1 MVQNKK
7 KRHASCLSLGD
18 WGHFCGMGK
27 DRAKDVE
34 LPSCFSVKVHRSMCL
49 ELKNFVDRIS
59 QIYPA
64 IESARPRCSSGVQ
77 ALCSLVVN
85 MEAAKL
91 LIQHCANSSKL
102 YLVLAFI
109 CIMETLRLFFPVTII
124 QLRCGAC
131 SLFNL
136 NCLHIVFLFL
146 SPDGDRCCTNNPTQF
161 FQAITAERI
170 LLKCKRI
177 QKALDLC
184 LGQIQNAVP
193 PLLAAK
199 IYGIIEDLRSAKFHL
214 ESSEEEAGKVVLALI
229 RRGIPASDSIE
240 NSELEALRL
249 AASSLKITSR
259 LALLAEKRSIK
270 RLLDKVRQTGLTKE
284 TILKCLLSLLRK
296 YGELIQQDQT
306 KNNLSMHREEH
317 SQSTNPEACVDWYET
332 RTQADGTPKP
342 PTEFQCP
349 ISTRLMYDPVI
360 IASGKTYER
369 VWIEKWISEGHETCP
384 MTNIR
389 LENLSLTPNVAMK
402 GLISKWCSQHGII
415 VSDPCQRSNFSP
427 VSSLE
432 FTSPE
437 SVASFGSSMDILR
450 LQVSNVS
457 LQSSD
462 TNCGSHLIDDDDD
475 IRSSARLPRMEE
487 EICCTRHSST
497 NGCRVGLVSLTKLA
511 SLPWK
516 SQCKTVQ
523 DVKEELNKN
532 NQACDCMFSDTSMK
546 SLIKFLKVAHDLCDV
561 RAQKDSVDVILAI
574 LSEDRVEMP
583 ALQGD
588 SIYVLA
594 SLLDSKIS
602 GKALAIL
609 ELLSHHQFYKSAV
622 IASGVLP
629 SILKILDSQ
638 NTESLELAMKILC
651 NVSYDGDIA
660 YHIVYLD
667 FIPSLVPFLS
677 DRNLSR
683 YCRTVL
689 KNLCRI
695 EEGRIAIVETDSCIT
710 SMAQLLETGSEL
722 EQETTME
729 VLSLCY
735 EELDCCQLVKGGSII
750 QSLSSISVNG
760 TSRGKAIAMELLQLL
775 GHTTEG
781 FSFDLTIDISSG
793 SSNHNKGEKSSSI
806 FGYLRRKI
814 AGFFH

>member
-1 MVQNKK
+1 
-7 KRHASCLSLGD
+7 
-18 WGHFCGMGK
+18 MGK

-85 MEAAKL
+85 MDTAKL

-102 YLVLAFI
+102 YL
-109 CIMETLRLFFPVTII
+109 
-124 QLRCGAC
+124 
-131 SLFNL
+131 
-136 NCLHIVFLFL
+136 
-146 SPDGDRCCTNNPTQF
+146 
-161 FQAITAERI
+161 AITAERI

-177 QKALDLC
+177 QNALDLC
-184 LGQIQNAVP
+184 LGQIQNVVP
-193 PLLAAK
+193 PFLAAK
-199 IYGIIEDLRSAKFHL
+199 ISGIIEDLRSAKFHL

-229 RRGIPASDSIE
+229 RRGIPASDCIE

-270 RLLDKVRQTGLTKE
+270 RLLDKVHQTGLTKE

-306 KNNLSMHREEH
+306 KNNLSMHKEKK
-317 SQSTNPEACVDWYET
+317 SQSTYPEAFVDWYET

-342 PTEFQCP
+342 PIEFECP

-369 VWIEKWISEGHETCP
+369 VWIEKWFSEGHETCP

-402 GLISKWCSQHGII
+402 GLISKWCSLHEII
-415 VSDPCQRSNFSP
+415 VSDPRQRSKFSP
-427 VSSLE
+427 ISSLKC
-432 FTSPE
+432 TSPE
-437 SVASFGSSMDILR
+437 SVTSFGSSMNDLR

-462 TNCGSHLIDDDDD
+462 TNCGSHLIDDDGN
-475 IRSSARLPRMEE
+475 IRSSARLPRMKE
-487 EICCTRHSST
+487 EICTRHSST
-497 NGCRVGLVSLTKLA
+497 NGCSIGLASLTKLA

-532 NQACDCMFSDTSMK
+532 NQACDCVFSDTSMK

-583 ALQGD
+583 AFHGD

-651 NVSYDGDIA
+651 NVSYDSDIA

-667 FIPSLVPFLS
+667 FIPSLVPFLC
-677 DRNLSR
+677 DLNLSR

-729 VLSLCY
+729 FLSLCY
-735 EELDCCQLVKGGSII
+735 EELDCCQLIKGGSII
-750 QSLSSISVNG
+750 QSLFCISVNG

-781 FSFDLTIDISSG
+781 VSFDLTMDISSG

-806 FGYLRRKI
+806 FGYLGRKI
-814 AGFFH
+814 SGFLH

>member
-1 MVQNKK
+1 MSSSEALCMCACNRLVGLFIQ
-7 KRHASCLSLGD
+7 AD

-102 YLVLAFI
+102 YL
-109 CIMETLRLFFPVTII
+109 
-124 QLRCGAC
+124 
-131 SLFNL
+131 
-136 NCLHIVFLFL
+136 
-146 SPDGDRCCTNNPTQF
+146 
-161 FQAITAERI
+161 AITAERI
-170 LLKCKRI
+170 LLKCTRI
-177 QKALDLC
+177 QNALDLC
-184 LGQIQNAVP
+184 LGQIQNVVP

-229 RRGIPASDSIE
+229 RRGIPAPDCIE

-270 RLLDKVRQTGLTKE
+270 RLLDKVRQTGLTRE

-306 KNNLSMHREEH
+306 KNSLSTHRERN

-342 PTEFQCP
+342 PTELQCP
-349 ISTRLMYDPVI
+349 ISARLMYDPVI

-369 VWIEKWISEGHETCP
+369 VWIEKWFSEGHETCP

-402 GLISKWCSQHGII
+402 GLISKWCSQNGII
-415 VSDPCQRSNFSP
+415 VSDPRQLSKFTP
-427 VSSLE
+427 VSSLK

-437 SVASFGSSMDILR
+437 SVASFGSSMNDLR

-462 TNCGSHLIDDDDD
+462 INCGSHLIDDDDD

-487 EICCTRHSST
+487 EIFCTLHSST
-497 NGCRVGLVSLTKLA
+497 NGCRNGLVSLTKLA

-710 SMAQLLETGSEL
+710 SMAQILETGSEL

-775 GHTTEG
+775 GHSTTEG
-781 FSFDLTIDISSG
+781 FSFDLTMDISSG
-793 SSNHNKGEKSSSI
+793 SSNHNRGEKSSSI

>member
-1 MVQNKK
+1 
-7 KRHASCLSLGD
+7 
-18 WGHFCGMGK
+18 MGK

-77 ALCSLVVN
+77 ALCSLVFN

-102 YLVLAFI
+102 YL
-109 CIMETLRLFFPVTII
+109 
-124 QLRCGAC
+124 
-131 SLFNL
+131 
-136 NCLHIVFLFL
+136 
-146 SPDGDRCCTNNPTQF
+146 
-161 FQAITAERI
+161 AITAERI

>member
-1 MVQNKK
+1 
-7 KRHASCLSLGD
+7 
-18 WGHFCGMGK
+18 MGK

-91 LIQHCANSSKL
+91 LIQQCANSSKL
-102 YLVLAFI
+102 YL
-109 CIMETLRLFFPVTII
+109 
-124 QLRCGAC
+124 
-131 SLFNL
+131 
-136 NCLHIVFLFL
+136 
-146 SPDGDRCCTNNPTQF
+146 
-161 FQAITAERI
+161 AITAERI

-184 LGQIQNAVP
+184 LGQIQNVVP

-229 RRGIPASDSIE
+229 RRGILASDSIE

-306 KNNLSMHREEH
+306 RNNLSMHREEH

-415 VSDPCQRSNFSP
+415 VSDPCQRSKFSP
-427 VSSLE
+427 VSSLK

-497 NGCRVGLVSLTKLA
+497 NGCGVGLVSLTKLA

-574 LSEDRVEMP
+574 LSEDRGRLNLVTQHFKAFISSAKSSAA
-583 ALQGD
+583 ALGLLLRNHELF
-588 SIYVLA
+588 IH
-594 SLLDSKIS
+594 LDSV
-602 GKALAIL
+602 LFAIIFTICKGFTCFSTFRL
-609 ELLSHHQFYKSAV
+609 FSAELKCLLYKE
-622 IASGVLP
+622 IQYMCWHRFL
-629 SILKILDSQ
+629 ILKS
-638 NTESLELAMKILC
+638 
-651 NVSYDGDIA
+651 
-660 YHIVYLD
+660 
-667 FIPSLVPFLS
+667 
-677 DRNLSR
+677 
-683 YCRTVL
+683 
-689 KNLCRI
+689 
-695 EEGRIAIVETDSCIT
+695 VE
-710 SMAQLLETGSEL
+710 
-722 EQETTME
+722 
-729 VLSLCY
+729 
-735 EELDCCQLVKGGSII
+735 K
-750 QSLSSISVNG
+750 
-760 TSRGKAIAMELLQLL
+760 LLQ
-775 GHTTEG
+775 
-781 FSFDLTIDISSG
+781 SWNCCLTISFTS
-793 SSNHNKGEKSSSI
+793 
-806 FGYLRRKI
+806 LQL
-814 AGFFH
+814 

>member
-1 MVQNKK
+1 
-7 KRHASCLSLGD
+7 
-18 WGHFCGMGK
+18 MGK

-49 ELKNFVDRIS
+49 ELKSFVDRIS

-64 IESARPRCSSGVQ
+64 IESARPRCTSGVQ

-85 MEAAKL
+85 IDKAKL
-91 LIQHCANSSKL
+91 LIQHCANYSKL
-102 YLVLAFI
+102 YL
-109 CIMETLRLFFPVTII
+109 
-124 QLRCGAC
+124 
-131 SLFNL
+131 
-136 NCLHIVFLFL
+136 
-146 SPDGDRCCTNNPTQF
+146 
-161 FQAITAERI
+161 AITAERI

-177 QKALDLC
+177 QDALDLC
-184 LGQIQNAVP
+184 LGQIQNVVP
-193 PLLAAK
+193 SLLAAK
-199 IYGIIEDLRSAKFHL
+199 ISGIIEDLRSAKFHL

-229 RRGIPASDSIE
+229 RRGIPASDCIE

-249 AASSLKITSR
+249 AASSLKITSQ

-270 RLLDKVRQTGLTKE
+270 RLLDKVHQNGLTKDR
-284 TILKCLLSLLRK
+284 ILKYLLSFLRK

-306 KNNLSMHREEH
+306 KNNLPMHKEKKC
-317 SQSTNPEACVDWYET
+317 QSTYPEAFVDWYET

-342 PTEFQCP
+342 PIEFECP
-349 ISTRLMYDPVI
+349 ISMRLMYDPVI

-369 VWIEKWISEGHETCP
+369 VWIEKWFGEGNETCP

-402 GLISKWCSQHGII
+402 GLISKWCSQHEII
-415 VSDPCQRSNFSP
+415 VSDPRQLSKFSP
-427 VSSLE
+427 VSSLKC
-432 FTSPE
+432 TPPE
-437 SVASFGSSMDILR
+437 SVASFGSSMNDLR

-462 TNCGSHLIDDDDD
+462 TNCGSHLIDDDVN
-475 IRSSARLPRMEE
+475 IRSSARLPRMIE
-487 EICCTRHSST
+487 EICTRHSST
-497 NGCRVGLVSLTKLA
+497 NGCSIGLASLTKLA

-532 NQACDCMFSDTSMK
+532 KQACDCMFSDTSMK

-583 ALQGD
+583 AFHGD

-638 NTESLELAMKILC
+638 STESLELAMKILC

-667 FIPSLVPFLS
+667 FIPSLVPFLW
-677 DRNLSR
+677 DCNLSG
-683 YCRTVL
+683 YCLTVL

-695 EEGRIAIVETDSCIT
+695 EEGRMAIVETDSCIT

-729 VLSLCY
+729 VLYLCY

-750 QSLSSISVNG
+750 QSLLISISVNG

-781 FSFDLTIDISSG
+781 VSFDSTMDISSG

-806 FGYLRRKI
+806 FGYLGRKI
-814 AGFFH
+814 SGFLR

>member
-1 MVQNKK
+1 
-7 KRHASCLSLGD
+7 
-18 WGHFCGMGK
+18 
-27 DRAKDVE
+27 
-34 LPSCFSVKVHRSMCL
+34 MCL

-91 LIQHCANSSKL
+91 LIQQCANSSKL

-184 LGQIQNAVP
+184 LGQIQNVVP

-229 RRGIPASDSIE
+229 RRGILASDSIE

-306 KNNLSMHREEH
+306 RNNLSMHREEH

-415 VSDPCQRSNFSP
+415 VSDPCQRSKFSP
-427 VSSLE
+427 VSSLK

-497 NGCRVGLVSLTKLA
+497 NGCGVGLVSLTKLA

-574 LSEDRVEMP
+574 LSEDRGRLNLVTQHFKAFISSAKSSAAALGLLVEMP

-806 FGYLRRKI
+806 IGYLRRKI

>member
-1 MVQNKK
+1 
-7 KRHASCLSLGD
+7 
-18 WGHFCGMGK
+18 MGK

-34 LPSCFSVKVHRSMCL
+34 LPICFSVKVHRSMCL

-77 ALCSLVVN
+77 ALCSLVFN

-102 YLVLAFI
+102 YL
-109 CIMETLRLFFPVTII
+109 
-124 QLRCGAC
+124 
-131 SLFNL
+131 
-136 NCLHIVFLFL
+136 
-146 SPDGDRCCTNNPTQF
+146 
-161 FQAITAERI
+161 AITAERI
-170 LLKCKRI
+170 LLKCTRI
-177 QKALDLC
+177 QNALDLC
-184 LGQIQNAVP
+184 LGQIQNVVP

-229 RRGIPASDSIE
+229 RRGIPAPDCIE

-270 RLLDKVRQTGLTKE
+270 RLLDKVRQTGQTKE

-306 KNNLSMHREEH
+306 KNNLSMHRERN
-317 SQSTNPEACVDWYET
+317 SQYTNPEACVDWYET

-342 PTEFQCP
+342 PTELQCP

-369 VWIEKWISEGHETCP
+369 VWIEKWFSEGHETCP

-402 GLISKWCSQHGII
+402 GLISKWCSQHEVI
-415 VSDPCQRSNFSP
+415 VSDPRQRSKFSP
-427 VSSLE
+427 VSSLK

-437 SVASFGSSMDILR
+437 SVASFGSSMNDLR

-462 TNCGSHLIDDDDD
+462 TNCVSHLIDDDDD

-487 EICCTRHSST
+487 EICCTLHSST
-497 NGCRVGLVSLTKLA
+497 NGCRNGLASLTKLA

-532 NQACDCMFSDTSMK
+532 KQACDCMFSDTSMK
-546 SLIKFLKVAHDLCDV
+546 SLIKFLKVAHDLCDE

-602 GKALAIL
+602 RKALAIL

-651 NVSYDGDIA
+651 NVSYNGDIA

-710 SMAQLLETGSEL
+710 SMAQILETGSEL

-735 EELDCCQLVKGGSII
+735 EELDCCQLVMGGSII

-781 FSFDLTIDISSG
+781 FSFDLTMDISSG
-793 SSNHNKGEKSSSI
+793 SSNHNRGEKSSSI